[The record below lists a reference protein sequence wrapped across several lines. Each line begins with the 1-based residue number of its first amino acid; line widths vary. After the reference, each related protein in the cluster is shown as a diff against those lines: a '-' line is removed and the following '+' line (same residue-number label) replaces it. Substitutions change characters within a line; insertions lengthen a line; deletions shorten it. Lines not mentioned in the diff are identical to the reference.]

1 MGKAITVAMITFV
14 LGILTEAY
22 LGLRGDF
29 RGIGIMLSVSLM
41 GGFIIYFNEKKK

>member
-1 MGKAITVAMITFV
+1 MGKGITAAIITFV

-22 LGLRGDF
+22 LGSKGDF
-29 RGIGIMLSVSLM
+29 RGIGIMLSVALM